1 MVYYSTMKTLA
12 LVSLLTVNLMAAAAV
27 PTWDTL
33 SFSDVDPWELNAV
46 EIVDEVPVV
55 SSGSFNA

>member
-1 MVYYSTMKTLA
+1 MKTLA